1 MEGKAPMNGPF
12 TLDRANGKMM
22 GVCAGLADSTGA
34 DATLIRLAA
43 VLSLFLLG
51 PIAVLL
57 YLVAGWIAPE
67 RG

>member
-1 MEGKAPMNGPF
+1 MNGPF
-12 TLDRANGKMM
+12 TLDKANGKMM

-43 VLSLFLLG
+43 ILSLFVLG
-51 PIAVLL
+51 PLTILL
-57 YLVAGWIAPE
+57 YLVAGCIAPQ